1 MGCRCRLHRRHD
13 RLPIRPGLTGDGHEV
28 VHPEDGSDATGREH
42 VLGEPVAD
50 RSIGAGHVERRRK
63 GCVQGELGGV
73 GVGCRRRRS
82 SGHGSMVRRRRDRNP
97 GEKATT
103 LGRLSGGRFSLGV
116 AVGDHSTTTRRRAR
130 TCRPATVTTPR
141 TKREVLNAETPEAFR
156 PRTISS
162 TSSTSSIRSRAG
174 ESTSSSART
183 TPSDAASSLVDLPV
197 SAVSGG
203 PRRRADPV
211 RAVMRLSR
219 LGLSSCA
226 VRSGEGRRLAEPRV
240 ARPLDARPALDS
252 VQSRTPMTSERMIGG
267 VYWNSGAISTSA
279 PARRA
284 NPTPARGRSPP
295 AAACRRTALRPG
307 SGGRCDPAR

>member
-1 MGCRCRLHRRHD
+1 
-13 RLPIRPGLTGDGHEV
+13 
-28 VHPEDGSDATGREH
+28 
-42 VLGEPVAD
+42 
-50 RSIGAGHVERRRK
+50 
-63 GCVQGELGGV
+63 
-73 GVGCRRRRS
+73 
-82 SGHGSMVRRRRDRNP
+82 
-97 GEKATT
+97 
-103 LGRLSGGRFSLGV
+103 
-116 AVGDHSTTTRRRAR
+116 
-130 TCRPATVTTPR
+130 VTTPR

-211 RAVMRLSR
+211 RAVVRLSR